1 MSGRG
6 EKNHRSL
13 ALTRRGAVQLVLG
26 AALLTAGLVGGWLA
40 PGAAG
45 LALLAGCVTGLAE
58 VLLARRLG
66 TRGPWSR
73 LVETSA
79 RVESWVRVNQ
89 NGEVVQSLPAPGAG
103 RGLYR
108 QRSVRLSWSDA
119 FGFWRA
125 TRVEPSARELRVP
138 PAVSP
143 ELLRAVESRQ
153 LARLTD
159 ASPVPDPTGV
169 RPYERGDGLRQ
180 IAWRQSAH
188 HGELMSFERT
198 GRDAPPVLVIADTL
212 GAGSGDELA
221 AATAAVLQ
229 GLRNNPDVLLS
240 DGTRALRSPV
250 QQERFCAAVVGERA
264 DAKLA
269 EERARGA
276 ARLAGGGSERRRV
289 VLVTCEADGELERAL
304 RGGPLAGALTVVRAE
319 GPARP
324 GEAREGAAEKGGD
337 VAPEP
342 ATREV
347 ARPRA
352 AAELAALLACIAL
365 ALLANAS
372 LTSMIYGGAWRESV
386 PALLCAGAAAGSLLA
401 SLLRWCGAPRAA
413 RVALPLLVAA
423 ALVAAGTALALTA
436 LDARVGPL
444 AAADADLAVQR
455 TVWDEPLASLA
466 TVVTTGS
473 EQLAGVFAPDAA
485 ETWDLLVVLMGAGLA
500 ALLAM
505 LCSSRS
511 LRPAAALVP
520 LGLSAADQAIMGPGA
535 NLAWTWA
542 SVALGLALVWLS
554 ASARPSPARGAT
566 VALLAVALGLGASAV
581 APSGDFSPWSAGET
595 RVETLVDLSQDLRS
609 RSSARALTY
618 ETTASGPVYLRIG
631 VLDSFDGA
639 TWRFFGDT
647 ADALVDASPLSQA
660 ALSGDTATG
669 VGAPVTTVVRS
680 ADGAAAP
687 PGTATLTSPEEGT
700 WRAVGCYLAPVTS
713 VASVDELP
721 DVRSALARRS
731 YVAEAAPPEDV
742 LAVPGEA
749 LPDGVAQV
757 LAAAEAEGVGGGG
770 FLNQLETTRWL
781 VGLFTDGSFSY
792 SLDAPGGDQGNLSA
806 IGEFLQT
813 RSGYCTHYATAFALL
828 SRELGL
834 PARVALGY
842 APDPTQGEDGNYVVT
857 MLQLHAWAEVW
868 LDGIGWVGVDVT
880 PAAGGAADPAPE
892 PTSPEEEPDETP
904 DAPAEAPTQ
913 PEEQTQEDQPAEKD
927 DEAEGSPFPW
937 LVAVLLA
944 LALVAVGGVS
954 VLLARRRRV
963 TTWQAAWAR
972 VCRKAWRAGVR
983 WDKSATEDQVADLIC
998 ARLRDEAL
1006 SAEVRR
1012 TCRNACHERYGGQSA
1027 PFKQPPLQAI
1037 ARTLRRGHK

>member
-1 MSGRG
+1 
-6 EKNHRSL
+6 
-13 ALTRRGAVQLVLG
+13 
-26 AALLTAGLVGGWLA
+26 
-40 PGAAG
+40 
-45 LALLAGCVTGLAE
+45 
-58 VLLARRLG
+58 
-66 TRGPWSR
+66 
-73 LVETSA
+73 
-79 RVESWVRVNQ
+79 
-89 NGEVVQSLPAPGAG
+89 
-103 RGLYR
+103 
-108 QRSVRLSWSDA
+108 
-119 FGFWRA
+119 
-125 TRVEPSARELRVP
+125 
-138 PAVSP
+138 
-143 ELLRAVESRQ
+143 
-153 LARLTD
+153 
-159 ASPVPDPTGV
+159 
-169 RPYERGDGLRQ
+169 
-180 IAWRQSAH
+180 
-188 HGELMSFERT
+188 
-198 GRDAPPVLVIADTL
+198 
-212 GAGSGDELA
+212 
-221 AATAAVLQ
+221 
-229 GLRNNPDVLLS
+229 
-240 DGTRALRSPV
+240 
-250 QQERFCAAVVGERA
+250 
-264 DAKLA
+264 
-269 EERARGA
+269 
-276 ARLAGGGSERRRV
+276 
-289 VLVTCEADGELERAL
+289 
-304 RGGPLAGALTVVRAE
+304 
-319 GPARP
+319 
-324 GEAREGAAEKGGD
+324 REGAAEKGGD

>member
-26 AALLTAGLVGGWLA
+26 AALLAAGLMGGWLA

-89 NGEVVQSLPAPGAG
+89 NGEVVESLSAPGAG

-159 ASPVPDPTGV
+159 ASPEPDPTGV

-221 AATAAVLQ
+221 ATTAAVLQ

-264 DAKLA
+264 DAKRA

-324 GEAREGAAEKGGD
+324 GEAREGAAEKGD
-337 VAPEP
+337 DAAPEP
-342 ATREV
+342 AAHEV

-352 AAELAALLACIAL
+352 AAELAALLACVAL

-386 PALLCAGAAAGSLLA
+386 PALLCAGAAAGSLLG
-401 SLLRWCGAPRAA
+401 SLLRWRDARRAA
-413 RVALPLLVAA
+413 RVTLPLLAA
-423 ALVAAGTALALTA
+423 VALVAAGTVLVLSA

-444 AAADADLAVQR
+444 AAAGADLAVQR

-473 EQLAGVFAPDAA
+473 EQLAGVFAPGAA

-505 LCSSRS
+505 LCASRE

-554 ASARPSPARGAT
+554 ASARPRPARGAV
-566 VALLAVALGLGASAV
+566 VALLAVALGWGASAV
-581 APSGDFSPWSAGET
+581 APSGDFSPWTAGET
-595 RVETLVDLSQDLRS
+595 RVATLVDLSQDLRS

-618 ETTASGPVYLRIG
+618 ETTASSPVYLRIG

-639 TWRFFGDT
+639 TWRFSGDT

-660 ALSGDTATG
+660 ALSDDAATG
-669 VGAPVTTVVRS
+669 VAAPVTTVVRD
-680 ADGAAAP
+680 ANGAAAP

-700 WRAVGCYLAPVTS
+700 WRAVGCYLAPATS
-713 VASVDELP
+713 VADVNELP

-731 YVAEAAPPEDV
+731 YVSEAAPPEDA

-828 SRELGL
+828 ARELGV

-842 APDPTQGEDGNYVVT
+842 APNPERSADGSYVVT

-880 PAAGGAADPAPE
+880 PAAGGAPTPAPE
-892 PTSPEEEPDETP
+892 PTPEEPAETP

-913 PEEQTQEDQPAEKD
+913 PEERPQEDQPAEKN
-927 DEAEGSPFPW
+927 DEAEAAALPW
-937 LVAVLLA
+937 QAVVLLA
-944 LALVAVGGVS
+944 LALAGVGGAG
-954 VLLARRRRV
+954 VLLAWRRRV

-972 VCRKAWRAGVR
+972 VCRTARRSGVR